1 MRAKGPSH
9 RSDRRGVGRAP
20 SRWAGPA
27 IRLVTFDVDGTL
39 TREHG
44 WAYLARR
51 LGRRSEYEATQEA
64 FWRGERGE
72 DEHLLAL
79 LDLARGVPV
88 SRLLRLL
95 TRTPRVK
102 GIGSTIRQL
111 HARGQRVG
119 LLTHNPEWVSRWY
132 SERYGF
138 DLWSGVPQ
146 EVRSG
151 RLEPRDR
158 LHVDKLR
165 ALGALLR
172 HEGLPPG
179 AVAHVGDGPADA
191 RVFPRVG
198 TGVAL
203 NARHREVWEAADLVV
218 LTDALPVLVP
228 YLVRGYK
235 VPPRWRTP
243 PGRTGPSNDLR
254 WSYQEP
260 YKPRK
265 P

>member
-1 MRAKGPSH
+1 MTAR
-9 RSDRRGVGRAP
+9 VGKRPPQGEGGTIDPPPWPGAP
-20 SRWAGPA
+20 

-44 WAYLARR
+44 WEYLARR
-51 LGRRSEYEATQEA
+51 LGRRSEYEAAQEA
-64 FWRGERGE
+64 FRRGERGE

-79 LDLARGVPV
+79 LSLARGVPV

-95 TRTPRVK
+95 ARTPRMK
-102 GIGSTIRQL
+102 GIGPTIRQL

-132 SERYGF
+132 AQRYGF
-138 DLWSGVPQ
+138 DLWAGVPQ
-146 EVRSG
+146 EIRSG
-151 RLEPRDR
+151 RLEPRDH
-158 LHVDKLR
+158 LHVDKVR

-172 HEGLPPG
+172 REGLRPG

-203 NARHREVWEAADLVV
+203 NASRREVWDRADLVA
-218 LTDALPVLVP
+218 LTDTLPLLLP

-235 VPPRWRTP
+235 VPPRWRI
-243 PGRTGPSNDLR
+243 PGEGGPSNDLS
-254 WSYQEP
+254 WGYKEP
-260 YKPRK
+260 Y
-265 P
+265 